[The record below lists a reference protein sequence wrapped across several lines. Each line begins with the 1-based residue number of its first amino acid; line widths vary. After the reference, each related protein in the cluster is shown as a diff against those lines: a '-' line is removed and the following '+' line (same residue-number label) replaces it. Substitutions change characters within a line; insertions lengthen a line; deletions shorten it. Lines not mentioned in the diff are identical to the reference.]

1 LIKFDHARALF
12 ERLLETIT
20 VFLIISLAVV
30 VVLGVIYRWSGASL
44 SWYDEIASVQLAW
57 LTYYGASLAA
67 LKRAHIGVPGLIAVV
82 PPLFRVPLVLLA
94 EAVVIGFFLILA
106 WYGYIVLVVL
116 EGDTLISLPWIST
129 QVTQS
134 VIPIGGADMPVVISL
149 LNSYSGLAAAAT
161 GFVLANNILIISGA
175 LVGASGIILTQIMCK
190 AMNRSLANVLF
201 AAVGTADGT
210 GGDGLDVVLV
220 VEGNHRSD
228 RQSESVGQVLGQGSI
243 TPTQIVCIHHFHYGN
258 HFSSLNFV
266 ISTPFYDANII
277 TRSSFFCFHESA
289 FFPTPISGIGIY
301 SVIYKPAVLINFAFM
316 TVPENA
322 DLVIFIFTELI
333 GYGSKHI
340 EFRKDGPVL

>member
-1 LIKFDHARALF
+1 MIKFDHARALF

-67 LKRAHIGVPGLIAVV
+67 LKRAHIGVTGLIAVV

-134 VIPIGGADMPVVISL
+134 VIPISAVLFIIAEL
-149 LNSYSGLAAAAT
+149 LNMP
-161 GFVLANNILIISGA
+161 
-175 LVGASGIILTQIMCK
+175 QIMGE
-190 AMNRSLANVLF
+190 ASAR
-201 AAVGTADGT
+201 
-210 GGDGLDVVLV
+210 
-220 VEGNHRSD
+220 VEMMR
-228 RQSESVGQVLGQGSI
+228 
-243 TPTQIVCIHHFHYGN
+243 
-258 HFSSLNFV
+258 
-266 ISTPFYDANII
+266 
-277 TRSSFFCFHESA
+277 HE
-289 FFPTPISGIGIY
+289 
-301 SVIYKPAVLINFAFM
+301 
-316 TVPENA
+316 
-322 DLVIFIFTELI
+322 
-333 GYGSKHI
+333 
-340 EFRKDGPVL
+340 

>member
-1 LIKFDHARALF
+1 MKFDHARALF

-134 VIPIGGADMPVVISL
+134 VIPIGAVLFIIAEL
-149 LNSYSGLAAAAT
+149 LNMP
-161 GFVLANNILIISGA
+161 
-175 LVGASGIILTQIMCK
+175 QIMRE
-190 AMNRSLANVLF
+190 A
-201 AAVGTADGT
+201 
-210 GGDGLDVVLV
+210 
-220 VEGNHRSD
+220 
-228 RQSESVGQVLGQGSI
+228 
-243 TPTQIVCIHHFHYGN
+243 
-258 HFSSLNFV
+258 
-266 ISTPFYDANII
+266 I
-277 TRSSFFCFHESA
+277 TREEMMRHE
-289 FFPTPISGIGIY
+289 
-301 SVIYKPAVLINFAFM
+301 
-316 TVPENA
+316 
-322 DLVIFIFTELI
+322 
-333 GYGSKHI
+333 
-340 EFRKDGPVL
+340 

>member
-1 LIKFDHARALF
+1 MIKFDHARALF

-134 VIPIGGADMPVVISL
+134 VIPIGAVLFIIAEL
-149 LNSYSGLAAAAT
+149 LNMP
-161 GFVLANNILIISGA
+161 
-175 LVGASGIILTQIMCK
+175 QIMRE
-190 AMNRSLANVLF
+190 A
-201 AAVGTADGT
+201 
-210 GGDGLDVVLV
+210 
-220 VEGNHRSD
+220 
-228 RQSESVGQVLGQGSI
+228 
-243 TPTQIVCIHHFHYGN
+243 
-258 HFSSLNFV
+258 
-266 ISTPFYDANII
+266 I
-277 TRSSFFCFHESA
+277 TREEMTRHE
-289 FFPTPISGIGIY
+289 
-301 SVIYKPAVLINFAFM
+301 
-316 TVPENA
+316 
-322 DLVIFIFTELI
+322 
-333 GYGSKHI
+333 
-340 EFRKDGPVL
+340 

>member
-1 LIKFDHARALF
+1 MIKFDHARALF

-134 VIPIGGADMPVVISL
+134 VIPIGAVLFIIAEL
-149 LNSYSGLAAAAT
+149 LNMP
-161 GFVLANNILIISGA
+161 
-175 LVGASGIILTQIMCK
+175 QIMRE
-190 AMNRSLANVLF
+190 A
-201 AAVGTADGT
+201 
-210 GGDGLDVVLV
+210 
-220 VEGNHRSD
+220 
-228 RQSESVGQVLGQGSI
+228 
-243 TPTQIVCIHHFHYGN
+243 
-258 HFSSLNFV
+258 
-266 ISTPFYDANII
+266 I
-277 TRSSFFCFHESA
+277 TREEMMRHE
-289 FFPTPISGIGIY
+289 
-301 SVIYKPAVLINFAFM
+301 
-316 TVPENA
+316 
-322 DLVIFIFTELI
+322 
-333 GYGSKHI
+333 
-340 EFRKDGPVL
+340 

>member
-1 LIKFDHARALF
+1 MIKFDHARALF

-82 PPLFRVPLVLLA
+82 PPLFRVTLVLLA

-134 VIPIGGADMPVVISL
+134 VIPIGAVLFIIAEL
-149 LNSYSGLAAAAT
+149 LNMP
-161 GFVLANNILIISGA
+161 
-175 LVGASGIILTQIMCK
+175 QIMRE
-190 AMNRSLANVLF
+190 A
-201 AAVGTADGT
+201 
-210 GGDGLDVVLV
+210 
-220 VEGNHRSD
+220 
-228 RQSESVGQVLGQGSI
+228 
-243 TPTQIVCIHHFHYGN
+243 
-258 HFSSLNFV
+258 
-266 ISTPFYDANII
+266 I
-277 TRSSFFCFHESA
+277 TREEMTRHE
-289 FFPTPISGIGIY
+289 
-301 SVIYKPAVLINFAFM
+301 
-316 TVPENA
+316 
-322 DLVIFIFTELI
+322 
-333 GYGSKHI
+333 
-340 EFRKDGPVL
+340 

>member
-1 LIKFDHARALF
+1 MIKFDHARALF

-20 VFLIISLAVV
+20 VFLIISLALV

-134 VIPIGGADMPVVISL
+134 VIPISAVLFIIAEL
-149 LNSYSGLAAAAT
+149 LNMP
-161 GFVLANNILIISGA
+161 
-175 LVGASGIILTQIMCK
+175 QIMRE
-190 AMNRSLANVLF
+190 A
-201 AAVGTADGT
+201 
-210 GGDGLDVVLV
+210 
-220 VEGNHRSD
+220 
-228 RQSESVGQVLGQGSI
+228 
-243 TPTQIVCIHHFHYGN
+243 
-258 HFSSLNFV
+258 
-266 ISTPFYDANII
+266 I
-277 TRSSFFCFHESA
+277 TREEMMRHE
-289 FFPTPISGIGIY
+289 
-301 SVIYKPAVLINFAFM
+301 
-316 TVPENA
+316 
-322 DLVIFIFTELI
+322 
-333 GYGSKHI
+333 
-340 EFRKDGPVL
+340 

>member
-1 LIKFDHARALF
+1 MIKFDHARALF

-134 VIPIGGADMPVVISL
+134 VIPISAVLFIIAEL
-149 LNSYSGLAAAAT
+149 LNMP
-161 GFVLANNILIISGA
+161 
-175 LVGASGIILTQIMCK
+175 QIMRE
-190 AMNRSLANVLF
+190 ASAR
-201 AAVGTADGT
+201 
-210 GGDGLDVVLV
+210 
-220 VEGNHRSD
+220 VEMMR
-228 RQSESVGQVLGQGSI
+228 
-243 TPTQIVCIHHFHYGN
+243 
-258 HFSSLNFV
+258 
-266 ISTPFYDANII
+266 
-277 TRSSFFCFHESA
+277 HE
-289 FFPTPISGIGIY
+289 
-301 SVIYKPAVLINFAFM
+301 
-316 TVPENA
+316 
-322 DLVIFIFTELI
+322 
-333 GYGSKHI
+333 
-340 EFRKDGPVL
+340 